1 MKPLHHEPKSV
12 VLRYSSLNLVFRLY
26 QSICPK
32 TTNQQSF
39 GRLYHQITFYHTKMK
54 STSKKLVVSSQALR
68 EACSRLNLQPNS
80 FLKTAWAIT
89 SHVHTDSDNVNL
101 ADLHQSDSHED
112 GLYVTMRNLHSGPD
126 PVTVGAVLHQVSQ
139 STVAENAG
147 VSLRLSD
154 CPTRFLV
161 TVDEPPSSIAHI
173 APEELFYTLVLSD
186 QESNQCH
193 INVSGA
199 AHEQKMEAVVATF
212 RIICHQ
218 LLSPSIS
225 LDLGIDQID
234 LLPFHEI
241 AQLSRWNNN
250 IQSDSQECIHT
261 VVTAHAFHRPRDL
274 ALCAWDGS
282 FTYAEL
288 DYYSEAVARHFVAK
302 GWGQGAFIISKMLK
316 SRWSMVAMLAILKAG
331 CVFVPVDP
339 RAPADRV
346 AAIANEVSAKCLITN
361 FVDETLPDFGDD
373 IEIMGN
379 LPRIAEISITDAEP
393 LPQVAATA
401 LATAFFTSGSTGVP
415 KGVLHEHQAIC
426 NGIRDVLRPF
436 HIDQHTRCLQFA
448 SPAFDVTMSETLTI
462 LYAGGCVC
470 IPNGQEVVD
479 DINAS
484 MAKLRVTHAF
494 LTPTVAAQVEPTI
507 ASSLRYL
514 IVGGEPLRKSE
525 VISLSPKLSLINTY
539 GGTEMGIWETS
550 TLSLTH
556 ESDSRNVGH
565 TVGAKI
571 WIVHPHNHDILLP
584 IGMPGEVL
592 VESIALAR
600 GYYRPVDRRAFI
612 DEPKWRGRFPNRNTA
627 RFYLSGDLGQYEAD
641 GTLMLLGRKDT
652 QVKLRGHRIELGEV
666 EHHLGKS
673 LPGQE
678 PVAEVVKDLASSK
691 GSTTLVAFVVFPGSE
706 GEQPSEQ
713 QLAAA
718 AEAKTR
724 VTVELSR
731 LLPAYMIP
739 AVLIPIPSVPL
750 TVSGKTDRRVL
761 RLLAQRLSSSQLSIL
776 HGAQGAVQ
784 ALETEAEHRL
794 QSVWSSTLDLDPTLI
809 GKNTSFF
816 ELGADSIAAMKAA
829 SAARAIGL
837 PLGLSDFFRYPK
849 LSDLAKFASEVSTG
863 AAEKQV
869 APFSLIPL
877 DAALELRREAAQQCN
892 TSPADVEDLYP
903 CTPLQEGLISL
914 SSKHDTSEAYISRKV
929 FNLPNH
935 INMFQFEEAWNITA
949 LAHPILRTR
958 LVNTADQG
966 MLQAVVRGPLS
977 WNFGND
983 LDAYLAGDAQQPM
996 TFGTLLCR
1004 YALIDVDSGA
1014 QRSSVFVWTIHHSI
1028 YDGLSMSIIQDAF
1041 WRAYSGQNIAPS
1053 PPFGNFIK
1061 FVNSIDTNASQT
1073 FWKSYLD
1080 GPDLSFFPP
1089 VPSSISTPKPDSTVV
1104 REFPWTWKPTN
1115 GLNASTLL
1123 KTAWAIVAGRYSGS
1137 RDVIFGNTLS
1147 GRNTPVTIPGL
1158 DVITGPTIATVP
1170 IRIRWEPKMTIMELL
1185 EAVQRQE
1192 SDMRHFEQ
1200 TGLQNISRI
1209 SSDARGACQFSCL
1222 FLVQPPPTADQARL
1236 EEVFGV
1242 ENRDK
1247 SSEYDDHPLS
1257 IECEMGKHQ
1266 LRVIATFDSRVL
1278 HEERL
1283 ERIVTLFQ
1291 QTVLYLSSNSQS
1303 QVSSLNLVT
1312 DADIYQI
1319 QEWNAIPPTVV
1330 RRQAHDLFRHQARL
1344 RSTHTALSSWDGV
1357 MTYAQLDGA
1366 SDRLAG
1372 HLHALGVGP
1381 DVLVPICFEKSI
1393 WAVVAMLG
1401 VLKAGG
1407 AFAVVEPSH
1416 PLDRKEVIVRQLG
1429 AKVAVVAPSTESLFP
1444 SGCRPLPNGSPDNA
1458 MYVIFTSGSTGTP
1471 KGCVTEHWAFCSAMY
1486 EFGRD
1491 SGLRSDGQV
1500 LQFASYSFDTSSE
1513 EIFCTLFAGATLHI
1527 PSEASRINDLA
1538 GEIRRTKTNWAELN
1552 PKVASLL
1559 TPEEVPSLKT
1569 IILGGDRS
1577 HGSDVSRW
1585 PESTNLLNSYGCTEA
1600 SVTSTLI
1607 PLNRRSNEEPPI
1619 GKGVGCN
1626 LWVVDPDNHDKLVPV
1641 GAPGELLI
1649 EGPGLARGY
1658 LGDPERTAKS
1668 FIFDPAWSKD
1678 GSGRRR
1684 RFYKTGD
1691 LVHANDEGAVFYHG
1705 RKDTQI
1711 KLRGQRVELGE
1722 IEHQLAQALPEF
1734 DVSAEIATMQANSQA
1749 PDTLVGFI
1757 VFPNDEE
1764 QSAEVTTCLDATT
1777 VEKLVTIRP
1786 KLIADLSRSLPAYM
1800 VPTLFVPMNRMP
1812 LTISAKADRRKLR
1825 ALAQGLSPEDLALLQ
1840 GTSDVKEQ
1848 PQSQAEANMQTV
1860 WAGVL
1865 GVKTETIGLDDNFF
1879 RIGGD
1884 SITAMKMVPAARQ
1897 FGLHISVAHV
1907 FRAPILR
1914 DLASQAAASGQ
1925 QSQIEKIPVFSLI
1938 NQGEKESIIVEVA
1951 KQCGVRPEEV
1961 EDVYPC
1967 TPLQEGLM
1975 SLSAK
1980 QHGSYIMR
1988 QVLVLSTDIRMADF
2002 HQAWEQVVQAH
2013 PILRT
2018 RIVSVGSNMYQAI
2031 TTRSLSWDTSID
2043 LDHYIAHDD
2052 SREVEFGAPLSRYAI
2067 IPYYD
2072 RFFFVWTLHHCIYDG
2087 WSLPL
2092 LLSDLSK
2099 AYNKISHGDSD
2110 IPGFNAFIK
2119 HLNGLDKTESDTFW
2133 SSYLEGPST
2142 TFPASLL
2149 PNQTAQPSATH
2160 DESMGF
2166 AVNAIDG
2173 ITSSTILRAAWA
2185 LLTRSYTGDSDVVF
2199 GMTVNGRNAPVPG
2212 IDRMSGPTIATV
2224 PVRVRWDSKGST
2236 TIRSLLE
2243 SVQQD
2248 ATTMIPFEQ
2257 TGLQHIS
2264 RLHEDAQAACQF
2276 GTLFVVQ
2283 QDDSEEDEAVASI
2296 MELYDASEDTSAQF
2310 TTQPLLVECV
2320 VGASSKTVTLRMSY
2334 DPKLLDSFLVSGMA
2348 KQFRHILSQLV
2359 ETENLDKPIG
2369 DLHIINPADHE
2380 QVIKWNE
2387 GRVCPIQKTMHD
2399 LVGAATV
2406 VNATRPAI
2414 SAWDGEMTYAELE
2427 SASSQVAGR
2436 LRSVG
2441 VGSSGQGEMV
2451 LLCFEKSRWAIVS
2464 ALAILKAGAAFVAL
2478 DPAQPNDRL
2487 ATIMKLSKARLVLT
2501 SKGLEERLTRLS
2513 KNTPNVVCTSELVAL
2528 ADTAAPFVKRHRASG
2543 SDALVKGVFSSPE
2556 DLAYVIF
2563 TSGSTGVPKG
2573 VMISHRAA
2581 SSSMM
2586 AHAERFGVDSS
2597 SRTLQF
2603 SSLTFDACIFEIF
2616 TTLAT
2621 GGCICMPSD
2630 AQRVDDLAAA
2640 INSYSINTVMLT
2652 PSVLALL
2659 SPEDTPSLHSIIFI
2673 AEQVTDNDISRWSSQ
2688 CRIQNGYGPT
2698 ECTVVCVVNPDLRD
2712 GGRIGHAV
2720 GCRAWVV
2727 DADNIDKL
2735 VPIGCAGELLI
2746 EGPSLAIGYLNDAE
2760 RTAESFIFSPAW
2772 ALSDEPS
2779 ATRRFYRTGDLV
2791 RQTSNGSFIYLGR
2804 KDTQVKL
2811 RGQRIELGEIDFHI
2825 RRALPSATVRS
2836 DIVDLQQQK
2845 AGSGTLKALAAFV
2858 VLEGVDVNIESNAGI
2873 SADSLK
2879 QVGEAASTAVAEL
2892 ARSVPLYMVPSIFI
2906 PISKMP
2912 LTVSGKTDR
2921 QKLKI
2926 IAAKIPHKHLDT
2938 LRALQR
2944 GATGD
2949 GPKVAPRNDVE
2960 RRMQSAWSTVLQLDP
2975 ESIGTNDSFFRLGGD
2990 SISAMKL
2997 VTAARSV
3004 GISITVSDIFQTPVL
3019 ANLCRCSSNESDE
3032 IELIAPFSLI
3042 PAYDTLMHQE
3052 AARQCGVA
3060 PEALEDL
3067 YPCTPLQQG
3076 LISLSVKEEGS
3087 YIVREIFRLRSVR
3100 VSRFQKAWEYVANIH
3115 PILRTQL
3122 VHLDTYGTLQA
3133 VISTKQAMR
3142 WRTASSLEE
3151 YLAQDEKETMG
3162 LGTAL
3167 SRYGLVLPTNPADDA
3182 IFIWTAHHA
3191 MYDGWSMPII
3201 KEAVATAYMEVML
3214 PEAPAFNTF
3223 IKHIQ
3228 GVDATAAQSFW
3239 KSYFDEAG
3247 ASPFPAVPHGSSLEF
3262 RADRSEKVN
3271 LSWKSQQRDG
3281 VTVSTLLRAAY
3292 AIVVGTYT
3300 SSSDVVFGT
3309 TLSGRNV
3316 PVPRVET
3323 IVGPTITTV
3332 PVRLSWDANM
3342 TAEELLQNAQRQATE
3357 MMPFEQMG
3365 LVNIAK
3371 ISESAKLS
3379 CQFQSIFVVQPER
3392 DDDSPA
3398 CESLFGDQLSNTSRR
3413 DEAAS
3418 PQTYPLGIEATVENN
3433 ELELSAT
3440 YDSRIIDPPE
3450 MRRILH
3456 QIGHAASL
3464 LDQNPNVPISALN
3477 LAGKSDLSQIQA
3489 WNARGPPAGAREAVY
3504 TIIGRNPSSA
3514 PAVSA
3519 WDGDLSYADL
3529 TRLSNGLAHR
3539 LRSMGVGIGAETV
3552 VAFSHGKSKWIPVIM
3567 LGILKAGGAFVAL
3580 DAAQP
3585 ESRLK
3590 FIVEEARISV
3600 LLTSPELAKLPS
3612 LANLPVTPVFPAS
3625 LEYSTEEKETTP
3637 PPAHSVSLPD
3647 SLAYVVFT
3655 SGSTGVPKGVMVSHS
3670 ATASSTLAHGSA
3682 MGITSESRVLQFAS
3696 YTFDASVLEVLG
3708 TLLAGACV
3716 CIPSPEEASE
3726 DLNAAVR
3733 KYGVDFAALSPR
3745 VASLLRPK
3753 EVPAIKAIAL
3763 GAEVVTS
3770 SDIQRWEGRRVSNGY
3785 GPTECTVVC
3794 VLESNNHKPGRIGR
3808 GVGCIC
3814 WIVDPEDPN
3823 KLAPV
3828 GAPGELLIEGPC
3840 LARGYLHQEE
3850 KTRAAFVQDLAWTR
3864 AFPNPG
3870 SRARRFYKTGDIVRY
3885 DSDGGILFIG
3895 RKDNQAKL
3903 RGQRIELSEVEHHMR
3918 RAMPECHIVA
3928 DIVSFPQ
3935 QKNDSMA
3942 LVAFVVPS
3950 SSKASGNSL
3959 GSMLPLDSKA
3969 VKAFAQSWSKAT
3981 VEMSHAVP
3989 LYMVPTLYIPLD
4001 AIPLTSS
4008 SKVDRRRLQAIV
4020 ADVTVKQLELL
4031 RGVQGVKEAPR
4042 SSLEKSMVSAWA
4054 QVLGLDT
4061 SKIGIRDSFFRLGGD
4076 SITAMRLVP
4085 ILAEGGLT
4093 LRVSDVFKY
4102 PVLASL
4108 CRHLQGDEDR
4118 TDGSSST
4125 DEWSDLGGS
4134 QDLTPDAEHT
4144 DDGEA
4149 LQVAIADIAISTEV
4163 SSTTQ
4168 TSSSSPAEYHITP
4181 ASDFQALAF
4190 EFSQLRNRG
4199 FVNYFVLRFLDR
4211 FSHERIRNAC
4221 TQLVQHHSILRTKL
4235 KLANGR
4241 LWQLA
4246 ASESSFQPAFEFFR
4260 VTSDDVVSFTT
4271 RLIETDEARRLG
4283 SDEIPTKF
4291 FIVESASQ
4299 TQLVMRLAH
4308 THYDGLSFPLLLQ
4321 TLSQALKRSEL
4332 APEVSFA
4339 KFSSSIQAL
4348 PSRQSLSY
4356 WRRLLD
4362 NSQMTPVITP
4372 AAITANDGI
4381 EGHIT
4386 RLVTLP
4392 NLSQASVTFASVL
4405 KAAWAIVLAQHSSLS
4420 DVVFGCLVSGRF
4432 APVPG
4437 IESVVGPCVNLS
4449 PVRVNNILKNTSTR
4463 TFLQAVH
4470 AQHTKSMEHEHVG
4483 FRRIIT
4489 GATSWPA
4496 RTSFA
4501 GASIVQH
4508 QNIPLAAELN
4518 ETTPDLPFELSAKG
4532 GTSNAAAIWIITT
4545 SRPSEGL
4552 LSIELTHAL
4561 NTINHNTAETLLQ
4574 ALCVAI
4580 EHFGHHWDSEA
4591 PLPDTRSQK
4600 TRTNNVPLLPGGP
4613 SGNDD
4618 ESVASSDMQSPDE
4631 HARAVVNQAWS
4642 LLQKAHSRDTSSEE
4656 TPTSMF
4662 EVWNDNLVA
4671 VALKG
4676 IYESLDVFLD
4686 LEQLLQHPTR
4696 DSQAGLLASLGF

>member
-1 MKPLHHEPKSV
+1 
-12 VLRYSSLNLVFRLY
+12 SSTIFDSTCLLIYLNAV
-26 QSICPK
+26 
-32 TTNQQSF
+32 NQQSF
-39 GRLYHQITFYHTKMK
+39 GRLHQQITPHNMK
-54 STSKKLVVSSQALR
+54 SQLTTLR
-68 EACSRLNLQPNS
+68 
-80 FLKTAWAIT
+80 
-89 SHVHTDSDNVNL
+89 
-101 ADLHQSDSHED
+101 
-112 GLYVTMRNLHSGPD
+112 
-126 PVTVGAVLHQVSQ
+126 GAQGSV
-139 STVAENAG
+139 E
-147 VSLRLSD
+147 
-154 CPTRFLV
+154 
-161 TVDEPPSSIAHI
+161 
-173 APEELFYTLVLSD
+173 APET
-186 QESNQCH
+186 
-193 INVSGA
+193 
-199 AHEQKMEAVVATF
+199 
-212 RIICHQ
+212 
-218 LLSPSIS
+218 
-225 LDLGIDQID
+225 
-234 LLPFHEI
+234 
-241 AQLSRWNNN
+241 
-250 IQSDSQECIHT
+250 
-261 VVTAHAFHRPRDL
+261 
-274 ALCAWDGS
+274 
-282 FTYAEL
+282 
-288 DYYSEAVARHFVAK
+288 
-302 GWGQGAFIISKMLK
+302 
-316 SRWSMVAMLAILKAG
+316 
-331 CVFVPVDP
+331 
-339 RAPADRV
+339 
-346 AAIANEVSAKCLITN
+346 
-361 FVDETLPDFGDD
+361 ET
-373 IEIMGN
+373 
-379 LPRIAEISITDAEP
+379 
-393 LPQVAATA
+393 
-401 LATAFFTSGSTGVP
+401 
-415 KGVLHEHQAIC
+415 
-426 NGIRDVLRPF
+426 
-436 HIDQHTRCLQFA
+436 
-448 SPAFDVTMSETLTI
+448 
-462 LYAGGCVC
+462 
-470 IPNGQEVVD
+470 
-479 DINAS
+479 
-484 MAKLRVTHAF
+484 
-494 LTPTVAAQVEPTI
+494 
-507 ASSLRYL
+507 
-514 IVGGEPLRKSE
+514 
-525 VISLSPKLSLINTY
+525 
-539 GGTEMGIWETS
+539 
-550 TLSLTH
+550 
-556 ESDSRNVGH
+556 
-565 TVGAKI
+565 
-571 WIVHPHNHDILLP
+571 
-584 IGMPGEVL
+584 
-592 VESIALAR
+592 
-600 GYYRPVDRRAFI
+600 
-612 DEPKWRGRFPNRNTA
+612 
-627 RFYLSGDLGQYEAD
+627 
-641 GTLMLLGRKDT
+641 
-652 QVKLRGHRIELGEV
+652 
-666 EHHLGKS
+666 
-673 LPGQE
+673 
-678 PVAEVVKDLASSK
+678 
-691 GSTTLVAFVVFPGSE
+691 
-706 GEQPSEQ
+706 EQ
-713 QLAAA
+713 QL
-718 AEAKTR
+718 
-724 VTVELSR
+724 
-731 LLPAYMIP
+731 
-739 AVLIPIPSVPL
+739 
-750 TVSGKTDRRVL
+750 
-761 RLLAQRLSSSQLSIL
+761 QSI
-776 HGAQGAVQ
+776 
-784 ALETEAEHRL
+784 
-794 QSVWSSTLDLDPTLI
+794 WSSTFDVNPDLV
-809 GKNTSFF
+809 GRNTSYF
-816 ELGADSIAAMKAA
+816 ELGADSISVMKAA
-829 SAARAIGL
+829 RAARAIGL
-837 PLGLSDFFRYPK
+837 PLGISDFFRYPK
-849 LSDLAKFASEVSTG
+849 LSDLARFASEAATG
-863 AAEKQV
+863 GVEEQV
-869 APFSLIPL
+869 APFSFIPL

-903 CTPLQEGLISL
+903 CTPLQEGFISV
-914 SSKHDTSEAYISRKV
+914 SSKHDSSEAYISRKV
-929 FNLPNH
+929 FNLPSH

-958 LVNTADQG
+958 LVNTANHG
-966 MLQAVVRGPLS
+966 LLQAVIRGPLS
-977 WNFGND
+977 WSFGSD
-983 LDAYLAGDAQQPM
+983 LDGYLAGDAQQPM
-996 TFGTLLCR
+996 TFGTPLFR
-1004 YALIDVDSGA
+1004 YALIDIESGA
-1014 QRSSVFVWTIHHSI
+1014 QRNPVFVWTIHQSV
-1028 YDGLSMSIIQDAF
+1028 YDGISISIIQEAL
-1041 WRAYSGQNIAPS
+1041 WRAYNGQSVSPS

-1061 FVNSIDTNASQT
+1061 SLKGIDDKASQT
-1073 FWKSYLD
+1073 FWSSYLD
-1080 GPDLSFFPP
+1080 GPDLSFFPS
-1089 VPSSISTPKPDSTVV
+1089 VPSSISTPRPDSTVV
-1104 REFPWTWKPTN
+1104 RKFPWAWRPTN
-1115 GLNASTLL
+1115 GLNTSTLL
-1123 KTAWAIVAGRYSGS
+1123 KTAWALVAGKYSGS
-1137 RDVIFGNTLS
+1137 HDVIFGNIRS
-1147 GRNTPVTIPGL
+1147 GRNSPVPIPGL
-1158 DVITGPTIATVP
+1158 DVVTGPVIATVP
-1170 IRIRWEPKMTIMELL
+1170 VRIRWEPKMTIMELL
-1185 EAVQRQE
+1185 EVVQREE

-1200 TGLQNISRI
+1200 TGLQNIARI

-1222 FLVQPPPTADQARL
+1222 FLVQPPATADQTKL
-1236 EEVFGV
+1236 TEVFGV
-1242 ENRDK
+1242 EDHEK
-1247 SSEYDDHPLS
+1247 SLEYDDHPLS
-1257 IECEMGKHQ
+1257 IKCEIDKQQ
-1266 LRVIATFDSRVL
+1266 LRAVATFDSRVL

-1283 ERIVTLFQ
+1283 GRIVTLFQ
-1291 QTVLYLSSNSQS
+1291 QTVLYLSSNLQS
-1303 QVSSLNLVT
+1303 QISSLNLVT
-1312 DADIYQI
+1312 DADVHQI

-1357 MTYAQLDGA
+1357 MTYAQLDDA

-1444 SGCRPLPNGSPDNA
+1444 SGCVNTLVVCDASILKLPLPRKPLPNGSPDNA

-1607 PLNRRSNEEPPI
+1607 PLNKRSNEEPPI

-1626 LWVVDPDNHDKLVPV
+1626 LWVVDPDNHDMLVPV

-1668 FIFDPAWSKD
+1668 FIFDPSWAND

-1691 LVHANDEGAVFYHG
+1691 LVHANEDGAVFYHG

-1722 IEHQLAQALPEF
+1722 IEHQLAQALPDF

-1749 PDTLVGFI
+1749 PDTLVGFL

-1764 QSAEVTTCLDATT
+1764 ESAEVTTCLDAVT
-1777 VEKLVTIRP
+1777 VDKLATIRP

-1800 VPTLFVPMNRMP
+1800 LPTLFVPINRMP

-1825 ALAQGLSPEDLALLQ
+1825 ALAQGLRPEDLSLLQ

-1848 PQSQAEANMQTV
+1848 PQSQAEVDMQAV
-1860 WAGVL
+1860 WAEVL

-1879 RIGGD
+1879 RLGGD

-1897 FGLHISVAHV
+1897 LGLQISVADV

-1914 DLASQAAASGQ
+1914 DLASQAAASD
-1925 QSQIEKIPVFSLI
+1925 QSSLVEKIPVFSLI
-1938 NQGEKESIIVEVA
+1938 DQDEKETIIVEA
-1951 KQCGVRPEEV
+1951 SKQCGVRPEEV

-2018 RIVSVGSNMYQAI
+2018 RIVSVGSSMYQVI

-2052 SREVEFGAPLSRYAI
+2052 AREVEFGAPLSRYAI

-2072 RFFFVWTLHHCIYDG
+2072 RFFFVWTLHHCVFDG

-2092 LLSDLSK
+2092 LFSDLSK
-2099 AYNKISHGDSD
+2099 AYNKTSRGDAE

-2119 HLNGLDKTESDTFW
+2119 HLNGLRKTDSDAFW

-2149 PNQTAQPSATH
+2149 PNQTAQPSARH
-2160 DESMGF
+2160 DENIGF
-2166 AVNAIDG
+2166 SVNAIGG
-2173 ITSSTILRAAWA
+2173 ITSSNILRAAWA

-2199 GMTVNGRNAPVPG
+2199 GITVNGRNAPVPG

-2236 TIRSLLE
+2236 TIRTLLE

-2257 TGLQHIS
+2257 TGLQRIS

-2283 QDDSEEDEAVASI
+2283 QDDSEEHEAVANI
-2296 MELYDASEDTSAQF
+2296 MELYDAFEVTSAQF

-2320 VGASSKTVTLRMSY
+2320 AEASSKTFSLRMSY
-2334 DPKLLDSFLVSGMA
+2334 DPKLLDSVLVSGMA
-2348 KQFRHILSQLV
+2348 QQFKHILSQLV
-2359 ETENLDKPIG
+2359 EIENLDKPIG
-2369 DLHIINPADHE
+2369 DLHLINPADHN

-2387 GRVCPIQKTMHD
+2387 GRVNPIHKTMHD
-2399 LVGAATV
+2399 LVAAAAV
-2406 VNATRPAI
+2406 ANATRPAI
-2414 SAWDGEMTYAELE
+2414 SAWDGDVTYAELE
-2427 SASSQVAGR
+2427 AASAQVAGR

-2441 VGSSGQGEMV
+2441 VGSSGPGEMV
-2451 LLCFEKSRWAIVS
+2451 LLCFEKSRWAIIS
-2464 ALAILKAGAAFVAL
+2464 ALAILKSGAAFVAL
-2478 DPAQPNDRL
+2478 DPAQPDDRL

-2501 SKGLEERLTRLS
+2501 SKSLEERLIRLS

-2528 ADTAAPFVKRHRASG
+2528 ADTAAPFVKRHKASG
-2543 SDALVKGVFSSPE
+2543 SDALVKGVISSPE

-2581 SSSMM
+2581 SSSIM

-2640 INSYSINTVMLT
+2640 ISSYSINTVMLT

-2659 SPEDTPSLHSIIFI
+2659 SPEDTPSLRSIIFI

-2727 DADNIDKL
+2727 DADDTDKL
-2735 VPIGCAGELLI
+2735 VPIGCAGELLV

-2760 RTAESFIFSPAW
+2760 RTAASFIFNPAW

-2811 RGQRIELGEIDFHI
+2811 RGQRIELGEIDFHL
-2825 RRALPSATVRS
+2825 RRALTSATVRS

-2845 AGSGTLKALAAFV
+2845 AGSGMLKALAAFF
-2858 VLEGVDVNIESNAGI
+2858 VLDGVDVNIESNEGI
-2873 SADSLK
+2873 SAGSLK
-2879 QVGEAASTAVAEL
+2879 KIGEAASTAVAEL
-2892 ARSVPLYMVPSIFI
+2892 ARSVPPYMVPSIFI

-2921 QKLKI
+2921 QRLKA

-2949 GPKVAPRNDVE
+2949 GPKVAPRNDIE
-2960 RRMQSAWSTVLQLDP
+2960 RRLQSAWSTVLQLDP
-2975 ESIGTNDSFFRLGGD
+2975 ESIGVNDSFFRLGGD

-3019 ANLCRCSSNESDE
+3019 ANLCRCSGSESDE
-3032 IELIAPFSLI
+3032 IEVIPPFSLI

-3052 AARQCGVA
+3052 AARQCGVT

-3087 YIVREIFRLRSVR
+3087 YIIREIFRLRSVR
-3100 VSRFQKAWEYVANIH
+3100 ISRFQKAWEYVASIH

-3133 VISTKQAMR
+3133 VINTKHAIR
-3142 WRTASSLEE
+3142 WRTASSLQE

-3167 SRYGLVLPTNPADDA
+3167 SRYGLVIPTNPADDA

-3247 ASPFPAVPHGSSLEF
+3247 ASPFPAVPHGASLEF

-3281 VTVSTLLRAAY
+3281 VTVSTVLRAAY

-3300 SSSDVVFGT
+3300 GSSDVVFGT

-3342 TAEELLQNAQRQATE
+3342 TAQELLQNAQRQATE

-3371 ISESAKLS
+3371 ISESAKRS
-3379 CQFQSIFVVQPER
+3379 CQFQSIFVVQPEKEE
-3392 DDDSPA
+3392 DSAA
-3398 CESLFGDQLSNTSRR
+3398 CESLFGDPLDPNSAPSGEET
-3413 DEAAS
+3413 AS
-3418 PQTYPLGIEATVENN
+3418 PQTYPLGIEATVEGN
-3433 ELELSAT
+3433 ELKLSAT
-3440 YDSRIIDPPE
+3440 FDSRIIDPPE

-3456 QIGHAASL
+3456 QVGHAASL

-3489 WNARGPPAGAREAVY
+3489 WNARGPPAGVREAVY

-3519 WDGDLSYADL
+3519 WDGDLTYAEL
-3529 TRLSNGLAHR
+3529 TRLSNGLAYR
-3539 LRSMGVGIGAETV
+3539 LRGMGVGIGAETV
-3552 VAFSHGKSKWIPVIM
+3552 VAFSHGKSKWVPVIM

-3590 FIVEEARISV
+3590 FIVEEARVSV
-3600 LLTSPELAKLPS
+3600 LLTSPELAQRPS
-3612 LANLPVTPVFPAS
+3612 LASLPVTPVFPAS

-3637 PPAHSVSLPD
+3637 PPAHSVSPPD

-3670 ATASSTLAHGSA
+3670 AAASSTLAHGSA
-3682 MGITSESRVLQFAS
+3682 MGITSESRVLQFSS
-3696 YTFDASVLEVLG
+3696 YTFDACVLEILG

-3726 DLNAAVR
+3726 DLNTAVR
-3733 KYGVDFAALSPR
+3733 KYGVNFAALSPR

-3828 GAPGELLIEGPC
+3828 GAPGELLVEGPC

-3850 KTRAAFVQDLAWTR
+3850 KTRAAFVQDLAWTQG
-3864 AFPNPG
+3864 FPSPSNRP
-3870 SRARRFYKTGDIVRY
+3870 RRFYKTGDIVRY

-3903 RGQRIELSEVEHHMR
+3903 RGQRIELSEVEHHLS
-3918 RAMPECHIVA
+3918 RALPDCQVVA

-3935 QKNDSMA
+3935 QKNDAMA

-3950 SSKASGNSL
+3950 TSKASGNSPA
-3959 GSMLPLDSKA
+3959 SMLPLDSDA
-3969 VKAFAQSWSKAT
+3969 VKAFAQAWSKAT
-3981 VEMSHAVP
+3981 VEVSHAVP

-4001 AIPLTSS
+4001 SIPLTTS

-4020 ADVTVKQLELL
+4020 AEVTAEQLDLL
-4031 RGVQGVKEAPR
+4031 RGVQGVKEVPR

-4134 QDLTPDAEHT
+4134 QDLTPDAEHL
-4144 DDGEA
+4144 DDEA
-4149 LQVAIADIAISTEV
+4149 LQVAIAGNIAIGSEL
-4163 SSTTQ
+4163 SSTAQ
-4168 TSSSSPAEYHITP
+4168 ASSHSPAEYHITP

-4199 FVNYFVLRFLDR
+4199 FLNYFVLRFLDR

-4246 ASESSFQPAFEFFR
+4246 ASETSFQPSFEFFR
-4260 VTSDDVVSFTT
+4260 VNSDDVFSFTT

-4283 SDEIPTKF
+4283 TDEMPTKF

-4321 TLSQALKRSEL
+4321 TLSQALNRREL

-4339 KFSSSIQAL
+4339 KFSSSLQAL
-4348 PSRQSLSY
+4348 PSRHSMSY
-4356 WRRLLD
+4356 WRHLLE
-4362 NSQMTPVITP
+4362 NSQMTQVITP
-4372 AAITANDGI
+4372 AAVIANDGI

-4392 NLSQASVTFASVL
+4392 DLSQASATFASVL
-4405 KAAWAIVLAQHSSLS
+4405 KASWAIVLAQHTGLS

-4432 APVPG
+4432 APISG
-4437 IESVVGPCVNLS
+4437 IESAVGPCVNLS
-4449 PVRVNNILKNTSTR
+4449 PVRVNNILKDTSTR
-4463 TFLQAVH
+4463 AFLQAVH
-4470 AQHTKSMEHEHVG
+4470 AQHTKSMEHEHIG

-4496 RTSFA
+4496 RTSFT

-4508 QNIPLAAELN
+4508 QNIPLAEELN

-4532 GTSNAAAIWIITT
+4532 SNSNAAAIWIITT
-4545 SRPSEGL
+4545 ARPSEGL
-4552 LSIELTHAL
+4552 LSIEFTHAL
-4561 NTINHNTAETLLQ
+4561 HAINHNTAETLLQ

-4600 TRTNNVPLLPGGP
+4600 TKNNGEPLLLGG
-4613 SGNDD
+4613 SGDDVD
-4618 ESVASSDMQSPDE
+4618 ESVSSADIPVPDE
-4631 HARAVVNQAWS
+4631 HAREIVNQAWS
-4642 LLQKAHSRDTSSEE
+4642 LLRKAHSRDKLSEE
-4656 TPTSMF
+4656 TPLSIF
-4662 EVWNDNLVA
+4662 DVWNDNLVA

-4686 LEQLLQHPTR
+4686 LEQLLQHPTME
-4696 DSQAGLLASLGF
+4696 SQAGLLTFLGF